1 MTIKEKIADRKA
13 KIQTYDARIDALEK
27 KKAALQKEVDAL
39 QNAEIKNLMQNID
52 LPFED
57 ICSFLQSL
65 SETPPKADP
74 KEGES
79 I

>member
-1 MTIKEKIADRKA
+1 MTTKEKIADRKA
-13 KIQTYDARIDALEK
+13 KIQACDARIDVLEK

-39 QNAEIKNLMQNID
+39 QNAEIKNLMQSID

-65 SETPPKADP
+65 SETPPKAGQ